1 MHGRAAVSRTLHYL
15 QQGKITLSR
24 NVRIMIFGY
33 NAKDESCEHYPHHT
47 GLL

>member
-1 MHGRAAVSRTLHYL
+1 MQGRAAVSRTLNYL
-15 QQGKITLSR
+15 QQGKITLSK

-33 NAKDESCEHYPHHT
+33 NAYKESCEKYPHHT